1 MSLNNIKKRIN
12 IKFFKRFISL
22 KKARSL
28 AFIIFFMLLIS
39 STFQKPLKQVKKN
52 KLNEGSYNGDT
63 IRNLED
69 KLNNFMVLYYKEDCY
84 YYNGFQKEF
93 RYNISFVINRENNYN
108 ITSVEEL
115 IVIQTLELKYI
126 LIKKLQM

>member
-22 KKARSL
+22 KKTRSL

-39 STFQKPLKQVKKN
+39 STFQKHLKKVKKN

-84 YYNGFQKEF
+84 YYNGFQNEF

-108 ITSVEEL
+108 LTSEEEL
-115 IVIQTLELKYI
+115 IVSPNFGIEIHFNQNLK
-126 LIKKLQM
+126 M